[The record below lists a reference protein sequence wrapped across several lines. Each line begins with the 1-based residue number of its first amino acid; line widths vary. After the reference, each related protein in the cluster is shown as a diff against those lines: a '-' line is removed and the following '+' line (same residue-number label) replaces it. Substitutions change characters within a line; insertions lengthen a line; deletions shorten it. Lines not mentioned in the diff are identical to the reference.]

1 MTAVQACQAGG
12 AGPMPSRD
20 IGLAPRRK
28 HGTFSHFPL
37 PTSHF
42 PLRMWSFLTVLAW
55 LTVAVLAVGVVL
67 KGVVWTRRAFLAT
80 VGPKQGDR
88 TAQERVARLDRWAMR
103 LLVVGLGLLAVV
115 VVAGFGASYLDRP
128 V

>member
-12 AGPMPSRD
+12 AVPMPPRD
-20 IGLAPRRK
+20 IGLEPRPK
-28 HGTFSHFPL
+28 HGTLSHFPL
-37 PTSHF
+37 PPSHF